1 MEKLAITL
9 EAFTYV
15 IISLICLILLVVV
28 IAIGFSLSFYNQI
41 SQFFG
46 MLFYVMQLASG
57 IILIAGTSAV
67 LWFGSDRILS
77 LLIRIEKY
85 QQERAE
91 TAQER
96 AKVAQAQA
104 KIAQEQAKAAQAWA
118 RIEVIQ
124 SEAAINR
131 AKAISSEI
139 RIEQINRNRGALVVR
154 GSDMKLIEPFRDEP
168 EAAAPQLV
176 APPLQIRDVFSN
188 MVQVYAIV
196 GGQQTGKTYQARH
209 VASDWLRRGVEVWVV
224 GPKWDKGEWSEACRM
239 FGGAADYNAVSGGLT
254 ALLAEAERRH
264 ADTSRGHKEHAPM
277 VAVLDDWTPIVE
289 RCDKAKPFI
298 YDATT
303 LFSSVNIV
311 LIFLIHA
318 DTADAWGVGRKGA
331 ALTHGF
337 VKAHI
342 IPFYNDMG
350 MVDRTRTTAEVAL
363 PGTAERRPLSLESA
377 PVSWP
382 VQATPQAVSKPPAD
396 SSADSSIDVHERYSG
411 RALEVAICIQKGMTK
426 TATRKQVT
434 GGNAE
439 IGALYDRIKAEL
451 QEAEAEAETEPVSL
465 QKRGPV
471 FVPSITGQPKT
482 NGEVLH

>member
-1 MEKLAITL
+1 VEKLAITL

-154 GSDMKLIEPFRDEP
+154 GSDMKLIEPFRDAP
-168 EAAAPQLV
+168 EAAAPQLMLPQTTDPLPLLLDSLHLLVIGFTGGGKTTLLHHLATQWSQSQRVMVLDLDYAHGMWPGAEIYTDDNV
-176 APPLQIRDVFSN
+176 ADFCRMLADEFARRKQLRQS
-188 MVQVYAIV
+188 
-196 GGQQTGKTYQARH
+196 GQQTRFDPWRIVIDEYSAVAENKTVRSI
-209 VASDWLRRGVEVWVV
+209 VELLIRRGRKYFLCVDLGIQDKQVKSMGWEGKGALRDNFTYIVEAKRATSGQRTLTLTPNDGDSTIYMTPNLPDPESSVRPSTSDAKSETEPSRTVPSHLASRYSKLEKAIAARIIKGWSKTKTRQDKKVV
-224 GPKWDKGEWSEACRM
+224 GSNQKISE
-239 FGGAADYNAVSGGLT
+239 
-254 ALLAEAERRH
+254 
-264 ADTSRGHKEHAPM
+264 
-277 VAVLDDWTPIVE
+277 
-289 RCDKAKPFI
+289 
-298 YDATT
+298 
-303 LFSSVNIV
+303 
-311 LIFLIHA
+311 
-318 DTADAWGVGRKGA
+318 
-331 ALTHGF
+331 
-337 VKAHI
+337 
-342 IPFYNDMG
+342 
-350 MVDRTRTTAEVAL
+350 
-363 PGTAERRPLSLESA
+363 
-377 PVSWP
+377 
-382 VQATPQAVSKPPAD
+382 
-396 SSADSSIDVHERYSG
+396 
-411 RALEVAICIQKGMTK
+411 
-426 TATRKQVT
+426 
-434 GGNAE
+434 
-439 IGALYDRIKAEL
+439 LYDRIKAEL
-451 QEAEAEAETEPVSL
+451 QAAEAEAEQL
-465 QKRGPV
+465 QKQKQKQKQKSV
-471 FVPSITGQPKT
+471 FVKHVIGLPKT